1 VRACVRACVRA
12 RVCACVCVV
21 LCVRGACVR
30 ACVHACVRDR
40 NETHLCAPDKF
51 GPTFFS
57 IVFIAAILLN
67 FIQAIDL
74 IKG

>member
-1 VRACVRACVRA
+1 MRTQFGPYRQ
-12 RVCACVCVV
+12 
-21 LCVRGACVR
+21 
-30 ACVHACVRDR
+30 
-40 NETHLCAPDKF
+40 ESHLCAPDKF